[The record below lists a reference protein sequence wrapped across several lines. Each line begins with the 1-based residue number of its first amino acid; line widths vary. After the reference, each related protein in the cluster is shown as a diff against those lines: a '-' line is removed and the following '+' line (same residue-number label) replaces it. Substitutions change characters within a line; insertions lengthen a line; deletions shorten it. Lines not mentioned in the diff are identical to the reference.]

1 MDESQFF
8 AGMAECIADQA
19 FQRLAAKLVTINEPL
34 AFSIE
39 KAAEKLS
46 LSRSTLKTM
55 IKEREIEVVRRGT
68 RVLITRKAMEDW
80 LERNST

>member
-8 AGMAECIADQA
+8 AGIAERIADQA
-19 FQRLAAKLVTINEPL
+19 FQRLAAKLASIKEPL

-46 LSRSTLKTM
+46 LSRSTLETM

-68 RVLITRKAMEDW
+68 RVLVTQKAMEDW